1 MSQQFIP
8 EKILPTILI
17 VDDTPANLGVV
28 AESLEGYGY
37 RVLVAQDGEEGL
49 QRAILVQPD
58 LILLDVM
65 MPELDGFEVC
75 RRLKQQIKTR
85 DIPVI
90 FMTARTETCDK
101 VTGFKAGAV
110 DYVTKPLQIDEVIAR
125 VGMQLSLSTMQKR
138 LELQNS
144 QLQRYREQLEQRVAE
159 RTAELSES
167 NQRLRREI
175 EERRQ
180 SEQNLQES
188 RAQLRGLTAR
198 REEVREEERKYIA
211 REVHDE
217 LGQILSVLQLNV
229 SVIAHKFA
237 ADLPALREQLQET
250 MMLTT
255 VALDAVR
262 NVTQSLRPAAL
273 DMGIVSALEWLAGRF
288 SSNMGIRCEV
298 HAEEAEIQLDENYA
312 IALFRIVQES
322 LTNVARH
329 ARTDKVEITL
339 VREGRDYVLKIRD
352 HGAGFDS
359 GVKKEN
365 SFGLVG
371 IRERVLMLAGT
382 VFINSQPGSGTEI
395 VVRIP
400 TNNNMR
406 KL

>member
-1 MSQQFIP
+1 MSQQLIP

-17 VDDTPANLGVV
+17 VDDTPANIGVV
-28 AESLEGYGY
+28 AESLGGCGY

-65 MPELDGFEVC
+65 MPALDGFEVC

-125 VGMQLSLSTMQKR
+125 VEMQLSLSTMQKR

-144 QLQRYREQLEQRVAE
+144 QLQRYRERLEQRVAE

-167 NQRLRREI
+167 NQRLRCEI
-175 EERRQ
+175 DERRK

-262 NVTQSLRPAAL
+262 NVAQSLRPSVL

-288 SSNMGIRCEV
+288 GSNTGIRCEV
-298 HAEEAEIQLDENYA
+298 HTEEAEIQLDENYA

-339 VREGRDYVLKIRD
+339 VREGDDYVLKIRD
-352 HGAGFDS
+352 NGAGFDL

-400 TNNNMR
+400 INNNTR